1 MNFVSTSV
9 LDRASMLNK
18 RSPFHLN
25 SRKWALWLVL
35 AGVIGLSGLTGV
47 ISVRLAI
54 AQQQAPNP
62 QALLV
67 LEGDTD
73 RIRFT
78 AQFSKSHPGLPIWVS
93 GNPEG
98 FNLNQSI
105 FRQAGVPLQQVHYD
119 FCATDTVTNFTCNAD
134 EFNSQ
139 HIQHVYVVTSTDH
152 MPRSLAIGAIV
163 FGSHGITSTPL
174 IVPSDAPA
182 ESWLRILRDCIRCVI
197 WLMTGWT
204 AANLNPSLH
213 RF

>member
-1 MNFVSTSV
+1 
-9 LDRASMLNK
+9 MLNK
-18 RSPFHLN
+18 RSPFHLDP
-25 SRKWALWLVL
+25 RKWTLWIVL

-67 LEGDTD
+67 LEGDTN
-73 RIRFT
+73 RIRFA
-78 AQFSKSHPGLPIWVS
+78 AQFSQTHPSLPIWVS

-105 FRQAGVPLQQVHYD
+105 FRQAGVPLSKVHYD
-119 FCATDTVTNFTCNAD
+119 FCATDTVTNFTCNTE
-134 EFNSQ
+134 EFTNE

-152 MPRSLAIGAIV
+152 MPRSLAIAAIV
-163 FGSHGITSTPL
+163 FGSHGITATPL
-174 IVPSDAPA
+174 ILPSDEPA

-197 WLMTGWT
+197 WLATGWT
-204 AANLNPSLH
+204 AANLNPQLY
-213 RF
+213 